1 MARRENR
8 YKKLCE
14 AFDIGI
20 KECRDYQQECRD
32 FVHELKNSIVES
44 LGCPETKVYMFPP
57 STGFIPE
64 GGHLH
69 GDEFDTEFGENGT
82 AAIGFA
88 INVNGKSL
96 EEKFFT
102 FLIVF
107 KKSGANIT
115 FNVDDNKDFKNTPDG
130 VKEFCDYLFKEAEK
144 NLLGRLKNFLLS
156 PEEASKPIGFRMAS
170 EVTNTKIKK

>member
-1 MARRENR
+1 MARTVSR
-8 YKKLCE
+8 YKRLCD
-14 AFDIGI
+14 AYDQGI
-20 KECRDYQQECRD
+20 KECLEYQNECRD

-44 LGCPETKVYMFPP
+44 LGCRETKVYMFPP
-57 STGFIPE
+57 STGFVPE

-96 EEKFFT
+96 EEKYFT

-107 KKSGANIT
+107 KKTGKTIT
-115 FNVDDNKDFKNTPDG
+115 FNVDDNKDFKNTNEG

-144 NLLGRLKNFLLS
+144 NLLGRLKNFLHS
-156 PEEASKPIGFRMAS
+156 PEDASKPIGFRANMT
-170 EVTNTKIKK
+170 EDKK

>member
-1 MARRENR
+1 MARKENR

-14 AFDIGI
+14 AYDLGI
-20 KECRDYQQECRD
+20 KECVEYQQECRD

-44 LGCPETKVYMFPP
+44 LECPETKVFMFPP
-57 STGFIPE
+57 STGFVRE
-64 GGHLH
+64 EGHLQ

-102 FLIVF
+102 FLIAF
-107 KKSGANIT
+107 KKTGNQII
-115 FNVDDNKDFKNTPDG
+115 FNVDDNKDFKNTPEG
-130 VKEFCDYLFKEAEK
+130 VKDFCDYLFKEAEK
-144 NLLGRLKNFLLS
+144 NLLARLKNFLQS
-156 PEEASKPIGFRMAS
+156 PEDAAKPIGFRMAS
-170 EVTNTKIKK
+170 EHNSNK

>member
-32 FVHELKNSIVES
+32 FVHELKNSIIES
-44 LGCPETKVYMFPP
+44 LGCPETKVFMFPP

-88 INVNGKSL
+88 INVNGKS
-96 EEKFFT
+96 
-102 FLIVF
+102 
-107 KKSGANIT
+107 IT
-115 FNVDDNKDFKNTPDG
+115 FNVDDNKDFKNTPEG
-130 VKEFCDYLFKEAEK
+130 VKDFCDYLFKEAEK

-156 PEEASKPIGFRMAS
+156 PEDASKPIGFRMAS
-170 EVTNTKIKK
+170 EVANTKVKK

>member
-14 AFDIGI
+14 AYDKGV
-20 KECRDYQQECRD
+20 KECLEYQNECRD

-44 LGCPETKVYMFPP
+44 LGCQETKIYMFQP
-57 STGFIPE
+57 SVGFVPSH
-64 GGHLH
+64 GHDH

-96 EEKFFT
+96 EEKYFT

-107 KKSGANIT
+107 KKTGSKIT
-115 FNVDDNKDFKNTPDG
+115 FNVDDNKDFKNTPEG

-144 NLLGRLKNFLLS
+144 NLLGRLKNFLTS
-156 PEEASKPIGFRMAS
+156 PEDASKPIGFRA
-170 EVTNTKIKK
+170 ENVVTK